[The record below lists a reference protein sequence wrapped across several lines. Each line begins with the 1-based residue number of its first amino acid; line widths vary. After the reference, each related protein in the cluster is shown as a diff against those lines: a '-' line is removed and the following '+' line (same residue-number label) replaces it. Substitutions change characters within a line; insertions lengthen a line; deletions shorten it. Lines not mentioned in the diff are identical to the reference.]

1 MPATLPPYR
10 MDKLFVIDDAEE
22 ELEEQEQEEHDEEE
36 QQGRMGVKDID
47 GCSLCRCRAGAEVQ
61 SRCRAGARLVHSS
74 SWCKAGAEQVQ
85 SWCRCRCRM
94 QAVPGGAGAA
104 GAWRSRRVIVFR
116 GVDVQVQVQSCGY
129 VGAEMQRC

>member
-10 MDKLFVIDDAEE
+10 MAKLFVIDDAEE

-61 SRCRAGARLVHSS
+61 SRCRAGARLVQSS
-74 SWCKAGAEQVQ
+74 SRCKAGAKL
-85 SWCRCRCRM
+85 
-94 QAVPGGAGAA
+94 
-104 GAWRSRRVIVFR
+104 
-116 GVDVQVQVQSCGY
+116 VQVQVQDAGSARRSRSSRSMEEQESNCVQRCRCAGA
-129 VGAEMQRC
+129 GAELRICWC

>member
-61 SRCRAGARLVHSS
+61 SRCRAGAKL
-74 SWCKAGAEQVQ
+74 VQ
-85 SWCRCRCRM
+85 SWCR
-94 QAVPGGAGAA
+94 AGAKL
-104 GAWRSRRVIVFR
+104 
-116 GVDVQVQVQSCGY
+116 VQVQVQDAGSARRSRSSRSMEEQESNCVQRCRCAGA
-129 VGAEMQRC
+129 GAELRICWC

>member
-47 GCSLCRCRAGAEVQ
+47 GCSLCWCRAGAEVQ
-61 SRCRAGARLVHSS
+61 SRCRAGARLVQSS
-74 SWCKAGAEQVQ
+74 SRCKAGAKLVQ
-85 SWCRCRCRM
+85 SRCKAGAGAGAGCRQC
-94 QAVPGGAGAA
+94 QEEQEQQEHGGAG
-104 GAWRSRRVIVFR
+104 
-116 GVDVQVQVQSCGY
+116 
-129 VGAEMQRC
+129 E